1 VSESDIIVRP
11 EHFLRYLREAL
22 GLRSA
27 ETRLPPIGVL
37 VFSSGD
43 FRAFH
48 RIIEGQ
54 VKGWNRWLSVGAA
67 GRKSISLARSPIG
80 APAATITMEEMAA
93 LGCRT
98 FLSFGAC
105 GSLLPDLRI
114 GDVVLPTFAFS
125 DEGTSRHYG
134 KTSQLRP
141 DAGFVR
147 AIAVAAEKRAIPIR
161 SGGTWTTDA
170 VYRESRTRARDLVRH
185 GVVAVEM
192 EAAALWAVAR
202 HRHLRTASLLVV
214 SDELGGKEWN
224 AGFDDPRFLEG
235 KRRARRLLMDVISGD
250 LT

>member
-1 VSESDIIVRP
+1 MSESDIIVRP

-134 KTSQLRP
+134 KTSRLRP

-192 EAAALWAVAR
+192 EAAALWAVSR

>member
-141 DAGFVR
+141 DAGLVR

-214 SDELGGKEWN
+214 SDELGGKKWN

>member
-1 VSESDIIVRP
+1 MSESDIIVRP

-141 DAGFVR
+141 DAGLVR

-192 EAAALWAVAR
+192 EAAALWAVSR

>member
-1 VSESDIIVRP
+1 MSESDIIVRP
-11 EHFLRYLREAL
+11 EHFLRYLREARA
-22 GLRSA
+22 LRPA

-37 VFSSGD
+37 VFGTGD

-48 RIIEGQ
+48 RIIKGQ
-54 VKGWNRWLSVGAA
+54 LKGWNRWLSVGAT
-67 GRKSISLARSPIG
+67 GRKSIALARSPIG

-114 GDVVLPTFAFS
+114 GDVVLPTFAVS

-134 KTSQLRP
+134 KTDRLRP
-141 DAGFVR
+141 DAGLVR
-147 AIAVAAEKRAIPIR
+147 AIAVAATKGFIPIR

-224 AGFDDPRFLEG
+224 AGFDDPRFLAA
-235 KRRARRLLMDVISGD
+235 KRRARRLLVEVISRGAA
-250 LT
+250 

>member
-114 GDVVLPTFAFS
+114 GDVVLPTSAFS

-141 DAGFVR
+141 DAGLVR

-192 EAAALWAVAR
+192 EAAALWAVSR

>member
-1 VSESDIIVRP
+1 MSESDIIVRP

-141 DAGFVR
+141 DAGLVR

-192 EAAALWAVAR
+192 EAAALWAVSR

-235 KRRARRLLMDVISGD
+235 KRRARRLLMDVISG
-250 LT
+250 T

>member
-192 EAAALWAVAR
+192 EAAALWAVSR

>member
-1 VSESDIIVRP
+1 MSESDIIVRP

-114 GDVVLPTFAFS
+114 GDVVLPTSAFS

-141 DAGFVR
+141 DAGLVR

-192 EAAALWAVAR
+192 EAAALWAVSR

>member
-141 DAGFVR
+141 DAGLVR

>member
-141 DAGFVR
+141 DAGLVR

-192 EAAALWAVAR
+192 EAAALWAVSR